1 MKSSD
6 MFLYK
11 DGKAPRIFYARD
23 GRILRNE

>member
-1 MKSSD
+1 

-23 GRILRNE
+23 GRILRSARDADL